1 MKTRVT
7 GSLPGIHEWE
17 KYISVDAVSQFHV
30 APMDLFL
37 VDDDF
42 GKTLAVKKA
51 GELPDFR

>member
-17 KYISVDAVSQFHV
+17 KFMSVDAVSQFPV